1 MSEILQSFGVNWT
14 GFITQCLAFG
24 IVFFILWKFALG
36 PIIAVLEER
45 RRRIAEGMA
54 NAEKIKLQLSESE
67 VKHREIL
74 DQANA
79 QAQKLVNEARASSDA
94 LAERRS
100 QDATTEADRIIARA
114 REATQ
119 LEHDRVLNDVK
130 RELGRLVI
138 DTAAKVTGKILNEDD
153 QRRLNEETAR
163 QVG

>member
-1 MSEILQSFGVNWT
+1 MSEILRTFGVNWP
-14 GFITQCLAFG
+14 GFIAQSIAFG
-24 IVFFILWKFALG
+24 AVVFILWKFAFG

-54 NAEKIKLQLSESE
+54 NADKIKSQLAASEL
-67 VKHREIL
+67 KYKEIL

-79 QAQKLVNEARASSDA
+79 QAQKLVNEARASSDS
-94 LAERRS
+94 LAERRQ
-100 QDATTEADRIIARA
+100 QDAIAEAERIVARA
-114 REATQ
+114 RETTM

-138 DTAAKVTGKILNEDD
+138 DTASKVTGKILNDDD
-153 QRRLNEETAR
+153 QRRLVEETAR

>member
-1 MSEILQSFGVNWT
+1 MSEILRTFGVNWPDFLAQT
-14 GFITQCLAFG
+14 LAFAA
-24 IVFFILWKFALG
+24 VVFILWKFAFG

-45 RRRIAEGMA
+45 RRRIAEGMS
-54 NAEKIKLQLSESE
+54 NADKIKLQLAESE
-67 VKHREIL
+67 VKYREIL

-94 LAERRS
+94 LAERRQ
-100 QDATTEADRIIARA
+100 QDAITESERIIARA

-138 DTAAKVTGKILNEDD
+138 DTASKVTGKILNDDD